1 MVTEKIKLPAFC
13 WMPEILTV
21 NKQANDS
28 KQGANHTAG
37 AESPNGG
44 REGTEGSSLQ

>member
-13 WMPEILTV
+13 WMPTILMV
-21 NKQANDS
+21 NNQANDS
-28 KQGANHTAG
+28 KQGANHAAG

-44 REGTEGSSLQ
+44 REGTEGSSSQ